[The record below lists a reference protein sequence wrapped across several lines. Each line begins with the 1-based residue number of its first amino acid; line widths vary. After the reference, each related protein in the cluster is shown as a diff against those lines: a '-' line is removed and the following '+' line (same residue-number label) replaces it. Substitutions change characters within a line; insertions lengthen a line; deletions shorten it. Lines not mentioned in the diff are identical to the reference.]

1 MEKYLE
7 LIRHACD
14 VLSSRPKSPKFEFA
28 NDWTKDDLL
37 KTRTYIAMIKTE
49 DNHIVYKHEEVIP
62 IEEPITME
70 TIKKGNHMLLKIILQ
85 HGIQALHGEN
95 VPIMQPLEDQEF
107 DVWMEGYRNSDGIGY
122 AEFLGKTKA
131 KSFQKACEK
140 LVKSKY
146 SPIFYDEQSNTYWG
160 CRFFETESAARK
172 SFG

>member
-7 LIRHACD
+7 LIKHACD
-14 VLSSRPKSPKFEFA
+14 VLSSRPKSPKFKFE

-62 IEEPITME
+62 IDEPITME
-70 TIKKGNHMLLKIILQ
+70 VIKKGNHTLLKIILQ
-85 HGIQALHGEN
+85 HGIEALHGKN
-95 VPIMQPLEDQEF
+95 VPIMRPNKEQEF
-107 DVWMEGYRNSDGIGY
+107 DVWMEGYRNSDGVGH
-122 AEFLGKTKA
+122 AEYLGKINAFT
-131 KSFQKACEK
+131 FQEACEK
-140 LVKSKY
+140 IVCDTY
-146 SPIFYDEQSNTYWG
+146 NPIYYDKESNTYWG

>member
-7 LIRHACD
+7 LIKHACD
-14 VLSSRPKSPKFEFA
+14 VLSSRPHSTKFKFE

-95 VPIMQPLEDQEF
+95 IPIMQPLEDQEF

-131 KSFQKACEK
+131 KSLSFNTNKNATEK
-140 LVKSKY
+140 ITIKNIEIVSK
-146 SPIFYDEQSNTYWG
+146 INLGNW
-160 CRFFETESAARK
+160 ARICDK
-172 SFG
+172 L